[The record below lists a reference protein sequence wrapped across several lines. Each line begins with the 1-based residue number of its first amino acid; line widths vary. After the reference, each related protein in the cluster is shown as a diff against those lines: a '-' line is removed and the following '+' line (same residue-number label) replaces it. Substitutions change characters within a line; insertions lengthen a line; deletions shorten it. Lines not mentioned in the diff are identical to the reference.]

1 MREKALAQLGSDSS
15 SEELH
20 SWSVCVGGLG
30 SQRETLQAVF
40 FTEGSWQEQFGLEER
55 IYAT

>member
-1 MREKALAQLGSDSS
+1 MEC
-15 SEELH
+15 
-20 SWSVCVGGLG
+20 VCGGLG

-40 FTEGSWQEQFGLEER
+40 FTEDSWQEQFGLEER